1 MVSPAQIHRIKLGVC
16 NCYIVKQKNSMLID
30 AGPPKQ
36 ERKFI
41 RKTVQLGI
49 DPEEISLIVA
59 THGHLDHIGSLF
71 GIKTVTGGE
80 VMSHRLEREILEKA
94 ALMIPE
100 AVTPWAKF
108 LRFLLKLSQ
117 QNVSFEPTPVETV
130 VDDEFSLSGYGIDG
144 KILHTP
150 GHSVG
155 SISILL
161 DTGDAFVGDL
171 LMNGFPMRRGP
182 GAPIF
187 ADDPEAVEKSVQLL
201 LKNGAKTFYP
211 GHGDPFGA
219 HDLLN
224 ED

>member
-1 MVSPAQIHRIKLGVC
+1 
-16 NCYIVKQKNSMLID
+16 MLID

-41 RKTVQLGI
+41 RKTVSLGI

-80 VMSHRLEREILEKA
+80 VMSHRLEREIVEA
-94 ALMIPE
+94 ATSKIPE
-100 AVTPWAKF
+100 AVTPWGKF

-117 QNVSFEPTPVETV
+117 KNVSFEPTPVETV
-130 VDDEFSLSGYGIDG
+130 VDDEFSLSAYGIDG
-144 KILHTP
+144 KIFYTP
-150 GHSVG
+150 GHSIG

-171 LMNGFPMRRGP
+171 LMNGFPMRKGP
-182 GAPIF
+182 GLPIF
-187 ADDPEAVEKSVQLL
+187 ADDPGAVKNSVRLL
-201 LKNGAKTFYP
+201 LEKGAKTFYP
-211 GHGDPFGA
+211 GHGDPFEAG
-219 HDLLN
+219 DLL
-224 ED
+224 E

>member
-1 MVSPAQIHRIKLGVC
+1 MSPAQIHRIKLGVC
-16 NCYIVKQKNSMLID
+16 NCYIVKQKSSMLID

-59 THGHLDHIGSLF
+59 THGHIDHIGSLF

-80 VMSHRLEREILEKA
+80 VMSHRLDREIVEKA
-94 ALMIPE
+94 DLNLPE

-117 QNVSFEPTPVETV
+117 KNVRFDPTPVETV

-144 KILHTP
+144 KIVHTP
-150 GHSVG
+150 GHTIG
-155 SISILL
+155 SISVLL

-171 LMNGFPMRRGP
+171 LMNGFPMRKGP
-182 GAPIF
+182 GRPIF
-187 ADDPEAVEKSVQLL
+187 ADDPEAVEKSVELL
-201 LKNGAKTFYP
+201 LENGAKTFYP
-211 GHGDPFGA
+211 GHGDPFEA
-219 HDLLN
+219 RDLLTS
-224 ED
+224 D

>member
-1 MVSPAQIHRIKLGVC
+1 
-16 NCYIVKQKNSMLID
+16 MLID

-80 VMSHRLEREILEKA
+80 VMSHRLEREIVEKA
-94 ALMIPE
+94 TLKIPE

-117 QNVSFEPTPVETV
+117 KNVRFEPTPVETV
-130 VDDEFSLSGYGIDG
+130 VDDEFSLSGHGIDG
-144 KILHTP
+144 KI
-150 GHSVG
+150 S
-155 SISILL
+155 
-161 DTGDAFVGDL
+161 
-171 LMNGFPMRRGP
+171 
-182 GAPIF
+182 
-187 ADDPEAVEKSVQLL
+187 
-201 LKNGAKTFYP
+201 YP
-211 GHGDPFGA
+211 GPLDRIDIHPPRHRGRIRGRPPHERLSDEEGTGPP
-219 HDLLN
+219 DLCR
-224 ED
+224 